1 MQEENMKG
9 LLYPLCGSK
18 TRNRIKEDTIL
29 NNYPFYYRKCKRE
42 SLIAV
47 KDLQITVVKKL
58 ESKY

>member
-1 MQEENMKG
+1 MKG
-9 LLYPLCGSK
+9 LLYPFCGSK

-42 SLIAV
+42 SLITV

-58 ESKY
+58 EAKY